1 MASYTI
7 TLQSPDGTENT
18 FDCDEDTY
26 ILEAA
31 EEEGLDLPSSCRA
44 GACSA
49 CLGKVLEGSVNN
61 DEQSFLD
68 EDQLEEGWSLLCL
81 SRGLGDV
88 YKRQDV
94 SIICTV
100 KCSFCTVWGL
110 KCDSIRCHVNYATTV
125 LYLSL
130 IHI

>member
-1 MASYTI
+1 MSDLSVFNNILINTPASAHGLLEFGFFVCVGI
-7 TLQSPDGTENT
+7 TAGSLQSPDGTETT

-68 EDQLEEGWSLLCL
+68 EDQLEEGWSLLC
-81 SRGLGDV
+81 V
-88 YKRQDV
+88 
-94 SIICTV
+94 
-100 KCSFCTVWGL
+100 
-110 KCDSIRCHVNYATTV
+110 ATPESDCVILTDQEEN
-125 LYLSL
+125 LE
-130 IHI
+130 